1 MRALVIGATGF
12 IGGAIA
18 RAAAEHG
25 WQVRAMR
32 RDEHKTGAIA
42 DLAEPGRLEWVHADL
57 GDVTSL
63 ARAMDGCDVVFNAAG
78 YYPIASRNPDG
89 QVRVARA
96 QMENVLEAFRRACP
110 RRLIYTSSLSTIGRP
125 PSPSPWGPLATTG
138 DYRKQGTTAGQPG
151 RLANESDVY
160 QPGSVPVCYFDV
172 KIAMEQAALTSGLP
186 VAVLCPTGVF
196 GPGDVKPTSG
206 VLLLMVARGQVFFY
220 LDGVQDVVD
229 VRDVAA
235 THLSAAESAEPGQRY
250 IVGGETMS
258 YREVLNV
265 AARVAGRRPPWL
277 RVPLG
282 VVQAAGTM
290 AGQLGILGGDVL
302 QAVRYWQ
309 PLDTSRARRDLGHT
323 SRPFKDTVRDSLAW
337 FRQHGYL

>member
-1 MRALVIGATGF
+1 MRVLVIGATGF

-18 RAAAEHG
+18 RAATEHG

-32 RDEHKTGAIA
+32 RDEHKAGAIA
-42 DLAEPGRLEWVHADL
+42 DLAQPGRLEWVHADL

-63 ARAMDGCDVVFNAAG
+63 ARAMDGCDVVFHAAG

-96 QMENVLEAFRRACP
+96 QMENVLEAFRRASP

-125 PSPSPWGPLATTG
+125 PS
-138 DYRKQGTTAGQPG
+138 GQPG

-265 AARVAGRRPPWL
+265 AARGAGRRSPWL